1 MNLTIA
7 RALNSFGMAVVV
19 GCLIIATAATY
30 SLQQLRVGGAAYS
43 NMIAGKDLVADVL
56 PPPLY
61 VIEAYLNATIMADEK
76 VPVEEAKA
84 RFAPLKKDFDERR
97 AFWAKSDLP
106 FYLKSELAASSA
118 AAEKFWALLEEKY
131 LPAVAI
137 GETKAIQKY
146 GAELTALYTE
156 HRRAVDVLVVDANKF
171 LANAES
177 EAQEAGNVWQTI
189 MLATAG
195 LVLLCVCFG
204 VYMIR
209 KKVVQPLLAIAEYMT
224 RLAKGTYEEEV
235 PFVGRHDEIGEMAH
249 AVAVFRVSAIERQQ
263 ARERE
268 EQIRNEAEAMR
279 QQREAVEREAD
290 LKRQRV
296 VEALAMGLEH
306 IARGD
311 LAFRL
316 DEPLAAE
323 YEKLRN
329 DFNAAI
335 ASLSGTLKSISVA
348 TESVHSGARDITTA
362 ADDLARR
369 TEQQAAALEET
380 SAALNGI
387 VDAVRRTSEM
397 SEKARAAV
405 TAAKTEADGS
415 DSIVRDAITA
425 MDTIEQS
432 SRQIGEIITM
442 IDEIAFQTNLL
453 ALNAGVEAARA
464 GEAGRGFAIVAQE
477 VRGLA
482 QRSTE
487 AAKAIKGLI
496 STSSAQIESG
506 VGLVRHTGEAFTS
519 IGHHV
524 ARVTELVEAI
534 ATSAHD
540 QSVSL
545 REVNVAVGQ
554 MDQNTQQNAAMVDET
569 TSASHA
575 LTDKAHDLEMLV
587 GKFTLDGLRN
597 SIGLARTDATP
608 NNPPVRSFTQRIAA
622 AFGR

>member
-7 RALNSFGMAVVV
+7 RALNTFGIAVVA
-19 GCLIIATAATY
+19 GCLIIAAAATF

-76 VPVEEAKA
+76 ISLAESKA

-118 AAEKFWALLEEKY
+118 AAEKFWNLLEDKY
-131 LPAVAI
+131 LPAIAS
-137 GETKAIQKY
+137 GDTKAVRKI
-146 GAELTALYTE
+146 GDELTALYTE

-171 LANAES
+171 LTNAES
-177 EAQEAGNVWQTI
+177 EAQEAGNVWQT
-189 MLATAG
+189 
-195 LVLLCVCFG
+195 VLLSTAAMVLLLVCIG
-204 VYMIR
+204 VYIIR
-209 KKVVQPLLAIAEYMT
+209 KKVVRPLLGMADYMT
-224 RLAKGTYEEEV
+224 RLAKGTYEEDV
-235 PFVGRHDEIGEMAH
+235 PFADRRDEIGEMAH
-249 AVAVFRVSAIERQQ
+249 AVAIFRASAIERQQ
-263 ARERE
+263 ARQRE
-268 EQIRNEAEAMR
+268 DKARDDAEAAR
-279 QQREAVEREAD
+279 AQQEALEREAD
-290 LKRQRV
+290 AKRQRV
-296 VEALAMGLEH
+296 VEALAMGLDH

-316 DEPLAAE
+316 EEPLADE
-323 YEKLRN
+323 YEKLRA

-335 ASLSGTLKSISVA
+335 ASLSTTLKSISVA
-348 TESVHSGARDITTA
+348 TESVHGGARDITTA

-369 TEQQAAALEET
+369 TEQQAAALEQT

-405 TAAKTEADGS
+405 TAAKVQADGS
-415 DSIVRDAITA
+415 DGIVRDAITA

-506 VGLVRHTGEAFTS
+506 VGLVRHTGEAFSS
-519 IGHHV
+519 IGQHV
-524 ARVTELVEAI
+524 VRVTELVEAI

-545 REVNVAVGQ
+545 REVNIAVGQ

-575 LTDKAHDLEMLV
+575 LTDKAHDLERLV
-587 GKFTLDGLRN
+587 ARFTLDGARQSL
-597 SIGLARTDATP
+597 GLARADATP
-608 NNPPVRSFTQRIAA
+608 NNPPVRSLTKRIAA